1 MGAFAQTGEGGGPP
15 AVYNIGLL
23 VLLVGVFYIVLLRP
37 EQKRRREH
45 EQMVA
50 GLKRNDQVV
59 MSSGIHGRVTTLGD
73 KVVKVEIAPKV
84 EVQVDRARCRPCTR
98 PRLPRR
104 ASGSG
109 RSREPISALSNP
121 SLCGRDVGRRRL
133 STADVRPAGAPLV
146 AVAS

>member
-1 MGAFAQTGEGGGPP
+1 MGSAFTQTGEGGGPP

-59 MSSGIHGRVTTLGD
+59 MSSGIHGRVTALGD

-84 EVQVDRARCRPCTR
+84 EVQVDRSAVQTVHKAAPAEARE
-98 PRLPRR
+98 
-104 ASGSG
+104 
-109 RSREPISALSNP
+109 REREKS
-121 SLCGRDVGRRRL
+121 
-133 STADVRPAGAPLV
+133 
-146 AVAS
+146 